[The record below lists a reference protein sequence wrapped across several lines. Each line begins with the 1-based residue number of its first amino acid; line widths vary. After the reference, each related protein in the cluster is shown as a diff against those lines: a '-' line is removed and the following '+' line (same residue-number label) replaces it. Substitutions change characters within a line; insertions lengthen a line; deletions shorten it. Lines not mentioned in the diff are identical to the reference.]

1 MIQAYEQGDQ
11 DIMKAEAGMVFAL
24 ARALGCAAEVICE

>member
-11 DIMKAEAGMVFAL
+11 DIRKAEARTVFAL
-24 ARALGCAAEVICE
+24 FSAPGGEVICG